1 MSTAS
6 FTSLITRFGES
17 VSVYTETEGKADDYG
32 DATPTWAAN
41 DDDAETVLITPL
53 TEQRISE
60 YASVLGRYK
69 DIEKLGYAPA
79 SSGIVEGN
87 YLLTTDSVKYRV
99 VHREPVKLGG
109 STRFTVLFL
118 SRF

>member
-32 DATPTWAAN
+32 DVAPTWTDN
-41 DDDAETVLITPL
+41 EDAETVLITPL

-69 DIEKLGYAPA
+69 DIEKLGYVSA
-79 SSGIVEGN
+79 STAIVEGN

-109 STRFTVLFL
+109 SIRFTVLFL